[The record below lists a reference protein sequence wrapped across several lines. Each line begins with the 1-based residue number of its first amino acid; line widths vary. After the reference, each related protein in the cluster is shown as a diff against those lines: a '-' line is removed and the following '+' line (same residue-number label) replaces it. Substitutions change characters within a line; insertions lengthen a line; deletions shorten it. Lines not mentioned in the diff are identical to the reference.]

1 MSGLCMCRLSVS
13 GVFDCVGPCLFG
25 RAVAGWV
32 FVLIELVL
40 AWCLVYVFVVAAA
53 AVAGVLA
60 CVASLVLAVAREF
73 RCAWLRR
80 QWSGL
85 VCVRKR

>member
-1 MSGLCMCRLSVS
+1 MSGLGTSCVRAF
-13 GVFDCVGPCLFG
+13 GVFVCAGSCPFG

-40 AWCLVYVFVVAAA
+40 VRCPVFVVVVVV
-53 AVAGVLA
+53 VAEDPA
-60 CVASLVLAVAREF
+60 CVASLVLAAAREF
-73 RCAWLRR
+73 RCAWLRC